1 MDINAIKEELEA
13 GGLKFVDSPGDT
25 SQADGSAQNQ
35 DLGDGQAAQQDQGA
49 VNAQVDAGEDARTQ
63 TADTNSST
71 TDTEAHDDS
80 TRVTY
85 TPPEPT
91 GDDPATDNGYD
102 NTEPT
107 QEEVR
112 SFVNSYLQ
120 ESVGLTLEEL
130 AEKTQ
135 TQVDERLKPI
145 LDFMEKTGRDP
156 QDWFVYQQADPA
168 NMDDVAVLRMQIM
181 SEYPELSVADVQMM
195 VESKYKLDDELLEDR
210 ERRLLDLQL
219 KMDAKKART
228 EISSMREAYMIPKE
242 GASRQAQA
250 RPSGIANQ
258 EWIEQAYSEVEQL
271 EGIDFEI
278 GDKTFTFGLNNSTK
292 GMLKSKNAQVDSYL
306 DQYRTSDGDWDH
318 ETFNVHQ
325 AVISNIDEIVKAV
338 YNQGISDGQRNVV
351 QSAANVGTSSPTGGR
366 SSDSVSKLE
375 EQISQILGSNNQ
387 MMTIKF

>member
-1 MDINAIKEELEA
+1 MDINVIKEELEA
-13 GGLKFVDSPGDT
+13 GGLKFVDAPTDI

-35 DLGDGQAAQQDQGA
+35 DLGDGQDAQQAQATTDDQAAQTADVSDQA
-49 VNAQVDAGEDARTQ
+49 T
-63 TADTNSST
+63 DTNSST
-71 TDTEAHDDS
+71 GTTEVQDDS

-85 TPPEPT
+85 TPPEPAEDASASLPT
-91 GDDPATDNGYD
+91 NDAA
-102 NTEPT
+102 EPT

-112 SFVNSYLQ
+112 NFVNSYLQ
-120 ESVGLTLEEL
+120 ESVGLSLEEL

-135 TQVDERLKPI
+135 PQVDERLKPI

-242 GASRQAQA
+242 GAVRQEQA
-250 RPSGIANQ
+250 RPSGIVNQ
-258 EWIEQAYSEVEQL
+258 DWIEQAYSEVEQL

-306 DQYRTSDGDWDH
+306 DQYRTSNGDWDH

-375 EQISQILGSNNQ
+375 EQISQILGANNQ